1 MLTIIRL
8 AAVGAV
14 GILAWVGC
22 GTSPV
27 PAARPSSG
35 PTPNQAAAAGTLT
48 VTFLVKDMGQRL
60 NLL

>member
-1 MLTIIRL
+1 MLTIIRP
-8 AAVGAV
+8 AAAGVV
-14 GILAWVGC
+14 GILALVGC

-35 PTPNQAAAAGTLT
+35 PTPDQTAAGTLT